1 MLDKGRIHGMGTHGE
16 LLRTDDIYQE
26 MARSQNL
33 LEKEREK
40 DGTLHG

>member
-1 MLDKGRIHGMGTHGE
+1 MLDKGRIHGLGTHAE
-16 LLRTDDIYQE
+16 LLRTDGIYQE

-40 DGTLHG
+40 EGTLHG